1 MNEEL
6 DYVSMKML
14 IKHSIRIVQL
24 VAYLGGDGDRGG
36 STRFYFSTFE
46 LVHGGYLLGQS
57 AISVLHTSF
66 WHSLQ

>member
-36 STRFYFSTFE
+36 STRLYFSTFE